1 MRHGMIPTEKKRE
14 EKGRRKK
21 QMREDVEMH
30 VADHAINSSNNY
42 GHKERAHVVAGG
54 RMDKERETNAYFG
67 YVLGLREN

>member
-1 MRHGMIPTEKKRE
+1 
-14 EKGRRKK
+14 
-21 QMREDVEMH
+21 MREDVEMH